1 MNVVEKKRLC
11 FAAMAPGAAGDAA
24 RAKLGVKPE
33 TTIGGLYAMAQDAFD
48 AMTEEYER
56 VQRELMSRAIVG
68 VAGLGDQILLRL
80 LDDNAYRYHE
90 IRRTPA
96 PEEG

>member
-33 TTIGGLYAMAQDAFD
+33 TTIGELYAMAQDAFD
-48 AMTEEYER
+48 AMTPSER
-56 VQRELMSRAIVG
+56 LVDEIECRLC
-68 VAGLGDQILLRL
+68 LGEPL
-80 LDDNAYRYHE
+80 A
-90 IRRTPA
+90 PA
-96 PEEG
+96 RN